1 MDAGSKIAA
10 GRMDTI
16 RKSPTSIPRGRGGG
30 LTRAGKN
37 EDDTTHHGSEN
48 PQHILD
54 DRPDVVRLPLLPR
67 GIRGLEVGHD
77 VHDVLEP
84 RRQHPLLVLEL
95 GDEVVDVGHG
105 ALGFDAPVGLRQDGG
120 DLGFGHDQVEGGG
133 RRRALL
139 LFVCACVLFGRGV
152 RWDD

>member
-1 MDAGSKIAA
+1 MRS
-10 GRMDTI
+10 R
-16 RKSPTSIPRGRGGG
+16 RSPRGGWTPSENRQRPFQGGG
-30 LTRAGKN
+30 GGGTRAREKN

-84 RRQHPLLVLEL
+84 RRQHPLLLLEL

-133 RRRALL
+133 RRRAVL
-139 LFVCACVLFGRGV
+139 LFVCVYIRSGSM
-152 RWDD
+152 